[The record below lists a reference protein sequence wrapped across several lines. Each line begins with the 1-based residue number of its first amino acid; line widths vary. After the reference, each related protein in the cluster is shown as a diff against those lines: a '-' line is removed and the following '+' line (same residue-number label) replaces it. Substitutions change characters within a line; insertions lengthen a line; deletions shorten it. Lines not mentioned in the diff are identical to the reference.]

1 MDYFIST
8 TWPVISRVCPL
19 FPFTIKRRKRRPWS
33 TSSVTVVDNIFS
45 SHSPFFSILTRLFF
59 HFLHLLSCPDALYL
73 KPLAFLS
80 RPDNLTQFSS
90 REDHWSP
97 PCSKGIAASELLATA
112 LSICLHSYLSC
123 SLCTGPVPWGTYL
136 SLHPA
141 THYNC
146 NPTCIPLFICYSKHV
161 GFEFFIQSILA
172 FAVCLGMWNFR
183 SRPKHIRLNSE
194 MVVLF

>member
-33 TSSVTVVDNIFS
+33 TSSVTVVHNIFS

-80 RPDNLTQFSS
+80 RPDNSTHLFFQRRSLIPTLQQRHHCLWALGHCSVHLPPLISLLLPMHWPCALGHIPLSS
-90 REDHWSP
+90 
-97 PCSKGIAASELLATA
+97 PC
-112 LSICLHSYLSC
+112 Y
-123 SLCTGPVPWGTYL
+123 SLQLQPY
-136 SLHPA
+136 LHPII
-141 THYNC
+141 YL
-146 NPTCIPLFICYSKHV
+146 LFKACGLWIFYSKHSC
-161 GFEFFIQSILA
+161 FC
-172 FAVCLGMWNFR
+172 CLPGHVKF
-183 SRPKHIRLNSE
+183 
-194 MVVLF
+194 